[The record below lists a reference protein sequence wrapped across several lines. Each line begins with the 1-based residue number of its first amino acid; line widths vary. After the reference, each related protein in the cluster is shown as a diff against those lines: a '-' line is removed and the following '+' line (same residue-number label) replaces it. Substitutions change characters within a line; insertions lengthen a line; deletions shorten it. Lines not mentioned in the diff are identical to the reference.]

1 MDHSGVMP
9 SCHRCGIT
17 PLAATTEVFTD
28 DRHYAW
34 HLCAECLGGL
44 YVYLQPIEGV
54 DMTHTFIIY
63 SDNLD
68 YDDLD
73 DAEHAGTC
81 VCEQCDP
88 DFRFEYIR
96 EERFA

>member
-1 MDHSGVMP
+1 MNQSRVVP
-9 SCHRCGIT
+9 NCHRCGAT
-17 PLAATTEVFTD
+17 PLVATAEVLTD

-44 YVYLQPIEGV
+44 YLYLRPPEGASV
-54 DMTHTFIIY
+54 THTFVIY
-63 SDNLD
+63 SDDIN

-96 EERFA
+96 EERSA